1 MGDNPTNPY
10 ISMDDKQLTEHLTLL
25 NGVVK
30 DSKTIDVPTLLGI
43 EVKPDK
49 TITDRLDKF
58 GTLLGEIQTKVMS
71 PGTADAVPDPNVDKP
86 TVTISD
92 NEKTLAKQM
101 LATTTSAVKAKD
113 EKIPLESITS
123 SSLSDLDK
131 ISTLQALT
139 PIIDYYNTTITAL
152 KTQIP
157 DAVTKNEDKFS
168 KPKSVQTDWV
178 TKFQADL
185 LKPEMYK

>member
-10 ISMDDKQLTEHLTLL
+10 LSMDDKQLTEHLTLL

-157 DAVTKNEDKFS
+157 DAVEKNEDKFS